1 MLEAAPARY
10 ALCGLLLFST
20 GCSPLHIYKNLFYFA
35 VRIPVA
41 KNIWLSH
48 ILAQST
54 SIKDD

>member
-20 GCSPLHIYKNLFYFA
+20 GLFSFA